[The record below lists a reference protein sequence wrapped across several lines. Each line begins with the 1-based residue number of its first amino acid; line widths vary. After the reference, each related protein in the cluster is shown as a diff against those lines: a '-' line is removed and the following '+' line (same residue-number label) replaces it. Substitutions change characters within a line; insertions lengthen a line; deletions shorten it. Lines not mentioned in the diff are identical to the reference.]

1 MKNLKVFIFAIIVLI
16 ISACKNTNIANF
28 QASIV
33 IDSNKELK
41 EEKTALLD
49 RSISTVNRGH
59 HTFYYS
65 NKDTFTNFDSY
76 IFYFSP
82 YIVEEKGINR
92 RISLRIFAKTVSN
105 QENIFDKVTIYD
117 DKSNKLI
124 IEFLDLKKEYHDDS
138 FFISESGDKLLNL
151 EEISVLEKMIDSEDI
166 YLSFEKNSKKYN
178 FLLNDTVRESF
189 LNVIR
194 KYKLLV

>member
-1 MKNLKVFIFAIIVLI
+1 MKNLRVFIFAIIVLI

-33 IDSNKELK
+33 IDSNKEIK
-41 EEKTALLD
+41 EEKIALLE
-49 RSISTVNRGH
+49 RSINVVNRGH

-65 NKDTFTNFDSY
+65 NKDTFTNFNSY

-92 RISLRIFAKTVSN
+92 RISMRIFAKTVSN

-124 IEFLDLKKEYHDDS
+124 IEFLDLKREYHDDS
-138 FFISESGDKLLNL
+138 FFISESGDKLITL
-151 EEISVLEKMIDSEDI
+151 EEISILEKMIDSDNI
-166 YLSFEKNSKKYN
+166 YLIFEKNSKKYN

-189 LNVIR
+189 LNIIR

>member
-1 MKNLKVFIFAIIVLI
+1 MNNLKVFIFAIIVLI

-33 IDSNKELK
+33 IDSNKEIK

-49 RSISTVNRGH
+49 RSINIINKGH

-138 FFISESGDKLLNL
+138 FFISESGDKLLDL
-151 EEISVLEKMIDSEDI
+151 DEISVLEKMIDSENI

-178 FLLNDTVRESF
+178 FLLNDTVRESL